1 MAAGLTVKKHNLD
14 KFIKKMNTITN
25 NQLINEIQAIINI
38 DYELKLSEIN
48 SRFIKFLDY
57 LEPFG
62 PGNPKPIFS
71 TKNIQELSNA
81 NLIGKNRDT
90 IKFTIHGDEMNFE
103 VIGFRMIENYE
114 KIISG
119 KSIDIAYT
127 IEKNIWKNK
136 TNLQFVLKDIVYS
149 K

>member
-1 MAAGLTVKKHNLD
+1 
-14 KFIKKMNTITN
+14 MNTIAN
-25 NQLINEIQAIINI
+25 NHLINEIQAIINI

-71 TKNIQELSNA
+71 TKNIQELSDA

-90 IKFTIHGDEMNFE
+90 IKFTIHGDGMSFE
-103 VIGFRMIENYE
+103 VIGFRMVENYE
-114 KIISG
+114 KIL
-119 KSIDIAYT
+119 IA
-127 IEKNIWKNK
+127 INEK
-136 TNLQFVLKDIVYS
+136 
-149 K
+149 

>member
-14 KFIKKMNTITN
+14 KFIEKMNIIAN
-25 NQLINEIQAIINI
+25 NKLVDEIQAIINI

-71 TKNIQELSNA
+71 TKNIQEVSNVS
-81 NLIGKNRDT
+81 LIGKNRDT
-90 IKFTIHGDEMNFE
+90 IKFTVHGNEISFE
-103 VIGFRMIENYE
+103 VVGFRMVENYE
-114 KIISG
+114 KILSG

-136 TNLQFVLKDIVYS
+136 TTVQFVLKDIVYS